1 MYNSIKNFTLASTD
15 MCRSSAKN
23 LTYVAL
29 LNSLQRYVCNNV
41 GIIIS
46 FLYTGTLIFKKIML
60 FISFQLCWVFC
71 LWRQGSLC
79 RCGVLLMVVASLV
92 AEHGL

>member
-1 MYNSIKNFTLASTD
+1 MEIIRKCSKGERVSVVYNSIKNFTLVSTD

-46 FLYTGTLIFKKIML
+46 FLYTGTLIFKQIML
-60 FISFQLCWVFC
+60 FIYFWLCWVFAAAQEFLC
-71 LWRQGSLC
+71 L
-79 RCGVLLMVVASLV
+79 
-92 AEHGL
+92 